1 MNSASK
7 YVQIRDELKRRIL
20 SGEIAPGA
28 RVPSEAELC
37 RLYDVSRISAK
48 RAMEELERDGYVTR
62 KVGKGT
68 YASFS
73 PMYHRIG
80 EFCSL
85 SEEIR
90 RQGQEPSSRLVC
102 FERLTVGESFCFD
115 AIGLWRFLYLGDED
129 EVYHIV
135 CQRFRSG
142 DLIALDSTY
151 LPVKHCP
158 QISAD
163 EIQGDE
169 SIYRIV
175 SEKYGFGPIS
185 AWENYHARSVNDQEA
200 HYLHVT
206 AGSPALK
213 VLRVCSAGG
222 LPLIYNWRVYRGET
236 MILTA
241 DLGRRP
247 GVPAGGLDDPQ

>member
-222 LPLIYNWRVYRGET
+222 LPLIYNCGSIAE
-236 MILTA
+236 
-241 DLGRRP
+241 RR
-247 GVPAGGLDDPQ
+247 